1 MLRLIQLLEQCTQ
14 CIKAYLGGG
23 GPSRPL
29 PLPLRKLIFFTSG
42 GEVSVKSINLS
53 IKNVT
58 LNKSQRESRHDR
70 SVGNL
75 GVMQS
80 PPPPLYKI

>member
-1 MLRLIQLLEQCTQ
+1 MHPMHQGVPR
-14 CIKAYLGGG
+14 GGG
-23 GPSRPL
+23 GGGGEKVLGRPSRPL

-42 GEVSVKSINLS
+42 GEVSVKLINLG

-58 LNKSQRESRHDR
+58 LNKSQRENRHDR